1 VHPDLDG
8 LYHMVYCTLYE
19 VRLRTS
25 ADLREWGQA
34 TTILR
39 MAGNVAPESPCLVR
53 HGGRSPCSCAA
64 GTGSGRERCSRAY
77 QHLTYVY
84 QSDDLRHFDG
94 TQPVTVLHSHAPE
107 VFQGEDGRWYISS
120 AEWPQRGVSIAR
132 LVWAD
137 VALGFRVWRRRR
149 LCFQRGTY
157 PPDGRSLS
165 PRRNDT
171 RLMWVIPAWRSSRKP
186 LNTLAGDSSRTPRRA
201 PELTQAIRIQG
212 GDRMRFAPGPT
223 FAVLVLFVMSSP

>member
-1 VHPDLDG
+1 VLAEGGWQDLPKVLPPADRPGEILEDHAPAILRKQDLYWMIHGPSPMRSALSRDLLTWEPAGVLFAEDEGARDPCILTWDG

-53 HGGRSPCSCAA
+53 HGGAFTLFVCGWDGVWDESDVR
-64 GTGSGRERCSRAY
+64 GAY

-94 TQPVTVLHSHAPE
+94 TQPSPCCTHMPGGLPGRGWPVVHLQRRVAPAR
-107 VFQGEDGRWYISS
+107 GEHR
-120 AEWPQRGVSIAR
+120 Q
-132 LVWAD
+132 
-137 VALGFRVWRRRR
+137 
-149 LCFQRGTY
+149 
-157 PPDGRSLS
+157 
-165 PRRNDT
+165 T
-171 RLMWVIPAWRSSRKP
+171 RLGLTSR
-186 LNTLAGDSSRTPRRA
+186 
-201 PELTQAIRIQG
+201 
-212 GDRMRFAPGPT
+212 
-223 FAVLVLFVMSSP
+223 